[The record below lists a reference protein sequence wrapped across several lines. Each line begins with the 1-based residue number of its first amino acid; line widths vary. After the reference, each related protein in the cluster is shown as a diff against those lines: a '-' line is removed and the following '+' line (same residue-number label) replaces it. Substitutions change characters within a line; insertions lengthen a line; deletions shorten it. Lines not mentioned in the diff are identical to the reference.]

1 MERRGNVVSDFIQED
16 LNFEAQNVR
25 YDYEQEIY
33 KRNAAIHEAGLK
45 NWEILNEG
53 QVDQEKHFD
62 KISMTVA
69 AGSFGISFAFI
80 DKVIP
85 LSVAVYKPVLAAAW
99 ACFGVC
105 ILLLLVGYRVSSIVF
120 RAMSEEEKRNI
131 ENLYEDKPAAYKK
144 RNTFLNVSEIC
155 NNLTLLANAGGI
167 ICLILFVFLNF

>member
-1 MERRGNVVSDFIQED
+1 MSDSVQED
-16 LNFEAQNVR
+16 MDFETQR
-25 YDYEQEIY
+25 IQYDYEKEVY
-33 KRNAAIHEAGLK
+33 NKNKAIHEAGLK
-45 NWEILNEG
+45 NWEILTEG
-53 QVDQEKHFD
+53 QVDQEKQFD
-62 KISMTVA
+62 KTALTVA

-85 LSVAVYKPVLAAAW
+85 LNAAVYKPVLAAAW

-105 ILLLLVGYRVSSIVF
+105 ILLLLIGYRISSIVF

-131 ENLYEDKPAAYKK
+131 ENMYEDKPVVYKK
-144 RNTFLNVSEIC
+144 RNTFLNACEIC